1 MKRLSSITR
10 RDFLGGVS
18 LPVAAGLAPA
28 ALFGC
33 GRNPQG
39 GSYNGPYPPALTGMR
54 GSHAGSFE
62 TAHAL
67 AWEGKTWPRPEIQTD
82 ADYDLVVIGGGISGL
97 ASAHFWRRR
106 ASENARILILDN
118 HDDFG
123 GHAKR
128 NEFDVDGEKLIGYGG
143 SQSLDGP
150 HSWSKVVQDL
160 VKEIGV
166 DVEKFY
172 DYFDRDFYARRN
184 MRTGLYL
191 NKAHYGEDKLI
202 DEPYALWGFAPS
214 EEKAKAAIGAI
225 PWPEN
230 ARAKLMEL
238 ALSPSDYLAGKPVSE
253 KIDLMRRISY
263 EQFLLQHAGASEDI
277 VELLR
282 RSITGLWGVGW
293 DALSAL
299 EGARI
304 GMPGTAGLGIEGAIP
319 EPYENDDPYI
329 FHFPDGNASVAR
341 LLMRALRPD
350 VLPGSTMED
359 ALMAKA
365 RYDLLDMADA
375 PVRVRLGATAVEA
388 RNLDGGVDVAYVKDG
403 EAFRVRGKNAIY
415 AGYLHMLPFI
425 SPEIGE
431 VQREAVETLEK
442 IPLVYVNVA
451 LRNWRAFEKAGYH
464 RLYSPQGFFESIALD
479 FPVSMGGVKFS
490 RSPNDPIIAH
500 LQHVPTEAGLTE
512 REQHRAGRAKLYEM
526 TFEDFEIQIVE
537 QMTGMLGPYGFDAAR
552 DIAGITV
559 NRWPHGYAYEYN
571 ELYDPWTWS
580 PAYGPHVTARAP
592 LGRMS
597 VANSDAS
604 ALAYVQ
610 GAIDAADRA
619 VNELLAL

>member
-18 LPVAAGLAPA
+18 LPIAAGLAPS

-33 GRNPQG
+33 SANRHE
-39 GSYNGPYPPALTGMR
+39 PYPPALTGMR

-67 AWEGKTWPRPEIQTD
+67 AWEGKSWPRPETQTD
-82 ADYDLVVIGGGISGL
+82 EDYDLVVIGGGISGL
-97 ASAHFWRRR
+97 AAAYFWRQR
-106 ASENARILILDN
+106 ADKNARILILDN

-128 NEFDVDGEKLIGYGG
+128 NEFDVDGKKLIGYGG

-150 HSWSKVVQDL
+150 HSWSKAAQHL

-172 DYFDRDFYARRN
+172 DYFDTEFYARRN
-184 MRTGLYL
+184 MQAGLYL
-191 NKAHYGEDKLI
+191 DKAHYGEDRLI
-202 DEPYALWGFAPS
+202 GAPYGMWAGAPS
-214 EEKAKAAIGAI
+214 EEAARAAIAAI
-225 PWPEN
+225 PWPETRQEKF
-230 ARAKLMEL
+230 AEL
-238 ALSPSDYLAGKPVSE
+238 AFAPRDYLAGKSISD
-253 KIDLMRRISY
+253 KIDLLRRISY
-263 EQFLLQHAGASEDI
+263 EQFLLQHAGADKEI
-277 VELLR
+277 AVLLR

-304 GMPGTAGLGIEGAIP
+304 GMPGTAGLGIENAIP
-319 EPYENDDPYI
+319 EPYENDEPYI
-329 FHFPDGNASVAR
+329 FHFPDGNASIAR

-350 VLPGSTMED
+350 VLPGESMED
-359 ALMAKA
+359 ALAA
-365 RYDLLDMADA
+365 RVRYNLLDTDDKDVRIRLNSTVVKAQNAD
-375 PVRVRLGATAVEA
+375 
-388 RNLDGGVDVAYVKDG
+388 DGVDVTYVKDS
-403 EAFRVRGKNAIY
+403 EAFRVRGKKAIY
-415 AGYLHMLPFI
+415 AGYLHMLPYI
-425 SPEIGE
+425 APEMDA
-431 VQREAVETLEK
+431 VQRAATEKLEK
-442 IPLVYVNVA
+442 IPLVYTNVA

-464 RLYSPQGFFESIALD
+464 RLYSPQGFFESISLD

-490 RSPNDPIIAH
+490 RSPDDPVIAH
-500 LQHVPTEAGLTE
+500 LQHVPTEPGLPE
-512 REQHRAGRAKLYEM
+512 REQHRAGRAKLYQM
-526 TFEDFEIQIVE
+526 TFEDFEKAIVE
-537 QMTGMLGPYGFDAAR
+537 QMTGMLGAYGFDADR

-571 ELYDPWTWS
+571 ELYDPWVWS
-580 PAYGPHVTARAP
+580 PDDGPHIAARQP
-592 LGRMS
+592 IGRMS
-597 VANSDAS
+597 IANSDSS

-619 VNELLAL
+619 VNELKSL

>member
-1 MKRLSSITR
+1 MTRLSSITR

-18 LPVAAGLAPA
+18 LPIVAGLAPA

-33 GRNPQG
+33 GGNAPG
-39 GSYNGPYPPALTGMR
+39 ETYAGPYPPALTGMR

-62 TAHAL
+62 VAHAR
-67 AWEGKTWPRPEIQTD
+67 AWEGKTWPRPEMQTD
-82 ADYDLVVIGGGISGL
+82 EDYDLVVIGGGISGL
-97 ASAHFWRRR
+97 AAAHFWRQR
-106 ASENARILILDN
+106 AGENARILILDN

-150 HSWSKVVQDL
+150 SAWSKVARDL
-160 VKEIGV
+160 VKEIGI
-166 DVEKFY
+166 DLEKFH
-172 DYFDRDFYARRN
+172 DYFDSEFYARRN
-184 MRTGLYL
+184 MTRGLYL
-191 NKAHYGEDKLI
+191 NKPHYGADRLI
-202 DEPYALWGFAPS
+202 DEPYALWSSTPS
-214 EEKAKAAIGAI
+214 EEVVKTAVSSI
-225 PWPEN
+225 PWPQDV
-230 ARAKLMEL
+230 RAKFAEL
-238 ALSPSDYLAGKPVSE
+238 ALAPPDYLAGKSVTE
-253 KIDLMRRISY
+253 KIDLLRRISY
-263 EQFLLQHAGASEDI
+263 ERFLLQYAGANEDI
-277 VELLR
+277 AVFLR

-304 GMPGTAGLGIEGAIP
+304 GMPGMAGLGVEGAIP
-319 EPYENDDPYI
+319 LPYDNDDPYI

-341 LLMRALRPD
+341 LLVRALRPD
-350 VLPGSTMED
+350 VLPGATMED
-359 ALMAKA
+359 AVTAQA
-365 RYDLLDMADA
+365 RYDLLDVEEA
-375 PVRVRLGATAVEA
+375 PIRIRLNSTAVEA
-388 RNLDGGVDVAYVKDG
+388 KNIDGGVDVVYVTGGD
-403 EAFRVRGKNAIY
+403 AFRVRGKNAIY
-415 AGYLHMLPFI
+415 AGYLHMLPYI
-425 SPEIGE
+425 APEIGA

-451 LRNWRAFEKAGYH
+451 LRNWRAFDKAGYH

-479 FPVSMGGVKFS
+479 FPVSMGGVTFS
-490 RSPNDPIIAH
+490 RSPDQPVIAH
-500 LQHVPTEAGLTE
+500 LQYVPTEAGLPE

-526 TFEDFEIQIVE
+526 TFDDFETQIVE
-537 QMTGMLGPYGFDAAR
+537 QMTGMLGPFGFDAAR

-580 PAYGPHVTARAP
+580 PAYGPHVTARQP

-610 GAIDAADRA
+610 GAIDAAHRA